1 MTFLN
6 ILGVTGVLCI
16 VRLVLEGK
24 TIKEIPKWLRLEF
37 FKKFLVLYQIYRRQ
51 LLWAVEQM
59 RYIIKF
65 SFVENTMLTAIR
77 EKLRELRLWDM
88 MGSFVLVA
96 SASLAASRTLYFRF
110 RRFIMLVQTQKVIS
124 MNSGSSTSC

>member
-1 MTFLN
+1 
-6 ILGVTGVLCI
+6 
-16 VRLVLEGK
+16 
-24 TIKEIPKWLRLEF
+24 
-37 FKKFLVLYQIYRRQ
+37 
-51 LLWAVEQM
+51 
-59 RYIIKF
+59 
-65 SFVENTMLTAIR
+65 MLTAIR